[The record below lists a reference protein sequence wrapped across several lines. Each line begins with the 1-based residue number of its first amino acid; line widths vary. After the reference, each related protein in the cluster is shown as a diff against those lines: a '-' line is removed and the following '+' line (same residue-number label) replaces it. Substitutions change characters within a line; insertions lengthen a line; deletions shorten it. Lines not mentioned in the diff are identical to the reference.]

1 MIFEDWWEWL
11 VKNAFTKDISENQL
25 KRYKAVA
32 LAAWKASCVS
42 MGKYFDDNF
51 KDKPEEYVCLRCNA
65 KKK

>member
-32 LAAWKASCVS
+32 LAAWKAS
-42 MGKYFDDNF
+42 KL
-51 KDKPEEYVCLRCNA
+51 E
-65 KKK
+65 